1 MLGLTLAVGLAL
13 GLGGAYLLFG
23 RSAPE
28 ATVATSDEQRLDV
41 PGAGASDGADPEPA
55 SRPAAPSEDELLE
68 VEAATTPEAAVSG
81 FLTAQALGDFERS
94 YAFVSEADRL
104 TWPTPAR
111 WVASQADL
119 YPVAGFDVEQVR
131 EDGTVVTLTSL
142 RSAAD
147 PVIGLIPARARGTWP
162 TVEEDGGF
170 RVAFGQSSY
179 EPLYPSDEGVAE
191 VVATWVGT
199 AQGCAAEGAY
209 DGPLYGLPSLE
220 DDLCD
225 AQGEVALGEVGAL
238 RDGVTSTT
246 FLEAFG
252 PEVFTWARAV
262 PVTSPIEMTV
272 VTAPIDDRWQVIGV
286 LPGPA

>member
-23 RSAPE
+23 RSAPD
-28 ATVATSDEQRLDV
+28 AAVATSDEQRLDV
-41 PGAGASDGADPEPA
+41 PGAGAGGGADPA
-55 SRPAAPSEDELLE
+55 SRPAAPAQDELVDLD
-68 VEAATTPEAAVSG
+68 AATTPEAAVSG

-94 YAFVSEADRL
+94 YAFLSEADRL
-104 TWPTPAR
+104 TWATPAR

-119 YPVAGFDVEQVR
+119 YPVEGFEVEQVR
-131 EDGTVVTLTSL
+131 EDGTVVTLTAL
-142 RSAAD
+142 RSSAD
-147 PVIGLIPARARGTWP
+147 PIIGLVPARARGTWP
-162 TVEEDGGF
+162 TVEEGGGF

-179 EPLYPSDEGVAE
+179 EPLYPSDEGVADAA
-191 VVATWVGT
+191 ATWVST

-209 DGPLYGLPSLE
+209 GGPLYGLPSLE
-220 DDLCD
+220 QDLCD
-225 AQGEVALGEVGAL
+225 AEGEVALGEVGAL

-272 VTAPIDDRWQVIGV
+272 VMAPIDDRWQVIGL
-286 LPGPA
+286 LPAGP